1 MTAKRTLGG
10 GPSALGAVASL
21 CVPDRIPLV
30 GTAVGVAVWALRLA
44 GDAAVGGL
52 EDPALAP
59 ADADAADA
67 PGRGG
72 VIENKHSTDVESPP
86 PSPHSPPPP
95 RVYVSFHPEGN
106 LGSSVCSQ

>member
-30 GTAVGVAVWALRLA
+30 GSAVGVAVWALRLA

-52 EDPALAP
+52 EDSALAP

-67 PGRGG
+67 PGGG
-72 VIENKHSTDVESPP
+72 GGAFTTSTRQTLNSP
-86 PSPHSPPPP
+86 
-95 RVYVSFHPEGN
+95 SF
-106 LGSSVCSQ
+106 SSFSSFSSSSARLC